1 VEWTG
6 SGIVL
11 STRPHG
17 ERDAVLEV
25 LTDTQGRHLGL
36 VRGGRSNRKRPEL
49 QPGNELALTWRARL
63 AGHLGIFTTDP
74 VNLRAGELMS
84 SALGLQGVQHL
95 AALVRQLPE
104 RDPSPGVYS
113 ALKIV
118 LDHVAHPANAGPL
131 IIRFELE
138 ILRELG
144 VGLDLSQCAA
154 TGSIDD
160 LAYVSPK
167 SARAVS
173 RDAGRPYHD
182 KLLPL
187 PPFLAEGQRQP
198 GSEIPFQD
206 LIDGFTLTGFF
217 LQRHLAETQDT
228 ASGFDLRASILASL
242 EKEYRQAFPWN
253 FPPE

>member
-1 VEWTG
+1 VEWSG

-17 ERDAVLEV
+17 ERDVVLEV
-25 LTDTQGRHLGL
+25 LTEAQGRHLGL

-63 AGHLGIFTTDP
+63 TGHLGIFTTDP
-74 VNLRAGELMS
+74 VRLRAGGLMA

-95 AALVRQLPE
+95 AALVRRLPE
-104 RDPSPGVYS
+104 RDPAPGLYT
-113 ALKIV
+113 AMNIV
-118 LDHVAHPANAGPL
+118 LDHVTSAESAGPL

-144 VGLDLSQCAA
+144 IGLDLSQCAA

-187 PPFLAEGQRQP
+187 PPFLVEGQRQP

-206 LIDGFTLTGFF
+206 LLDGFKMTGFF
-217 LQRHLAETQDT
+217 LQRHLAETEDT
-228 ASGFDLRASILASL
+228 AAGLDLRAGILASL
-242 EKEYRQAFPWN
+242 EKEYRKAYPWN
-253 FPPE
+253 FPPD